1 MPHIPVNTRFTAHAD
16 RRAQQRGKRRDAL
29 DLVYRAGD
37 RERPAGRNRRAVS
50 LTSRACRD
58 LVGEG
63 TPPELVDRASRI
75 ELVVS
80 ENDGF
85 VITILNRR

>member
-1 MPHIPVNTRFTAHAD
+1 MTTHAD

-50 LTSRACRD
+50 LTARACRD
-58 LVGEG
+58 LISSG
-63 TPPELVDRASRI
+63 TPPALVDRASRI

-80 ENDGF
+80 ESDDF